1 MAMVVAMLLVKADKN
16 SKGLKITGVDSNPVA
31 IKMVLMVKS
40 LELIGADFKLR
51 KICPDAAK

>member
-1 MAMVVAMLLVKADKN
+1 MVVAMLLVKADKN